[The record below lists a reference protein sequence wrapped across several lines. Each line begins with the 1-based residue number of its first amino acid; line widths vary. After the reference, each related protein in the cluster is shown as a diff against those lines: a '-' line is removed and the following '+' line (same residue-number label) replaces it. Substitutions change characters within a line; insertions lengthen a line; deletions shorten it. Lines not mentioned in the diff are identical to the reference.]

1 MKEVYV
7 VVTMFKDTD
16 DHSDNIRIDGVFYS
30 QFHAYECA
38 RQEKSRLFARESISD
53 VHSLVVRT
61 HIDEED

>member
-16 DHSDNIRIDGVFYS
+16 DQSDNIHIAGVFYS

-38 RQEKSRLFARESISD
+38 RQEKLRLFARESISD

-61 HIDEED
+61 HLDEEN